1 MVEAGDSAVLAL
13 PPLHSEFKASSAL
26 PEIPTQSSFIS
37 LKLMKIVWVLLTVHY
52 SLSTSLHTVWTVAP
66 LKLQKAS
73 FRLTAAVV
81 FIPSER
87 PHN

>member
-1 MVEAGDSAVLAL
+1 MVEARDSVVPAL

-26 PEIPTQSSFIS
+26 PEILPQSSFIS

-52 SLSTSLHTVWTVAP
+52 SLSTSLNTVWTVAP
-66 LKLQKAS
+66 LNLQKAS
-73 FRLTAAVV
+73 FRLTAVV
-81 FIPSER
+81 LIPSER